1 MNQNDPPVIVQ
12 MVGGSCKISLPV
24 SPGSRWESVEPE
36 CRQILAIAVSY
47 SCCERGLVDKS

>member
-1 MNQNDPPVIVQ
+1 MNQNDPRVIVQ